1 MLKQKNKT
9 LKRGGGGGGGGAK
22 EDRSGGDRASDN
34 DSREN
39 ETSPPSGNSLERTKQ
54 NGNFNLKNGHESPKP
69 LRKNFRSREDGLNLV
84 ANGSGDSV
92 TAAELEKVKQ
102 EILTE
107 MRMEMSKMKDD
118 IIQAIREMGR
128 N

>member
-1 MLKQKNKT
+1 MN
-9 LKRGGGGGGGGAK
+9 GAL
-22 EDRSGGDRASDN
+22 R
-34 DSREN
+34 
-39 ETSPPSGNSLERTKQ
+39 TSLV
-54 NGNFNLKNGHESPKP
+54 FC
-69 LRKNFRSREDGLNLV
+69 LRNFRSREDGLNLV

-118 IIQAIREMGR
+118 IIQGAYEKF
-128 N
+128 